1 MDGSS
6 EVKRPED
13 GLALIYPFDGQEVG
27 QFVGHLIVLAQP
39 VLHED
44 LESGSIEGGEFEATD
59 CAPVG
64 VDVDWREDDEGQP
77 NHPAGGAKNA
87 GEVNFFARTQRG
99 WAMMTPQSHGVQF
112 DSSPLIKSVIWGN

>member
-44 LESGSIEGGEFEATD
+44 LEAGSIKGGELEATD

-64 VDVDWREDDEGQP
+64 VDVDGREDEEGQP
-77 NHPAGGAKNA
+77 NHPAGGAKNPEKLIFCPHTA
-87 GEVNFFARTQRG
+87 WVGDDDPAESRG
-99 WAMMTPQSHGVQF
+99 AVR
-112 DSSPLIKSVIWGN
+112 L